1 MDNIFGRSNL
11 VIKIISIDNYYRYTS
26 NQIPTYFCNQNYY
39 AEKNYKTWNFKGV
52 SQTIDKYWFS
62 VALSLM
68 VWTTFFKT
76 IEKRSYSC
84 NKGGHLQK
92 MHKIT
97 ANFFH

>member
-11 VIKIISIDNYYRYTS
+11 VIRIISIDNYY
-26 NQIPTYFCNQNYY
+26 QIKYQRTFAIKIATY

-68 VWTTFFKT
+68 VWTIQYNIF
-76 IEKRSYSC
+76 
-84 NKGGHLQK
+84 
-92 MHKIT
+92 
-97 ANFFH
+97 